1 MFLNGRLLRLFYFL
15 TETFFFFFLRNEVE
29 FDFLRGLSYSEGFFF
44 PLVF

>member
-15 TETFFFFFLRNEVE
+15 TEAFFKEME
-29 FDFLRGLSYSEGFFF
+29 FDFIRGLSYSEGFFF